1 MVAAVTKSYPDR
13 LRTFW
18 FICPMFHWK
27 NIRELTCL
35 FVTVCILMRQSL
47 ADDRDFMEDFL
58 KREYSLAKPY
68 RGLGF
73 SSSSQ
78 WDLMGTA
85 MVTPDHVRL
94 TPDLQSRQGAVWSRV
109 PFFVRDWE
117 LKVHFKIHGQGKK
130 NLNGDGMAIWLTKD
144 RMQNGPVFG
153 NMNQFIGLGIFV
165 DTYPNADKS
174 HDRVFPYVSVM
185 LGNGTLSYNHDYDGR
200 HTELGGC
207 TAMTRNAIYDTFL
220 LIRYSKNRLM
230 VMVDVDGK
238 QEWKDCVDILGVRLP
253 TGYFF
258 GASSATGDLSVEV
271 EAEGMSGVQF
281 FFTLLFSILGLGVL
295 AVLCGAFVV
304 AFGEFQMIHSKFASL
319 VTTFWPIYPANTLVV
334 TGTIVTCV
342 CYLGVLGGMK
352 ENRCMLISFFIL
364 LFILMLVELAM
375 ACVFLVYSREIDT
388 YFENDLMRS
397 LEIYRQSSPESN
409 KTIKEDFDAVQH
421 LFRCCGVHGVADW
434 KGNVPIS
441 CCSKDP
447 CNNLPHT
454 DWQEGCLLKL
464 RNWFARNYLSTGAGV
479 VTMFI
484 IQFICLSITIPLFCH
499 LSRHGLGYQ

>member
-1 MVAAVTKSYPDR
+1 MVAAVTKPYPGR

-258 GASSATGDLSVEV
+258 GASSATGDLSDNHDIISMKLYQLTVERTPEEEEEEEVTLPRVDNMEQFQVEV
-271 EAEGMSGVQF
+271 EAEGISGVQF

-295 AVLCGAFVV
+295 AVVGL
-304 AFGEFQMIHSKFASL
+304 
-319 VTTFWPIYPANTLVV
+319 
-334 TGTIVTCV
+334 IV
-342 CYLGVLGGMK
+342 YGRWK
-352 ENRCMLISFFIL
+352 ENRRKRF
-364 LFILMLVELAM
+364 
-375 ACVFLVYSREIDT
+375 Y
-388 YFENDLMRS
+388 
-397 LEIYRQSSPESN
+397 
-409 KTIKEDFDAVQH
+409 
-421 LFRCCGVHGVADW
+421 
-434 KGNVPIS
+434 
-441 CCSKDP
+441 
-447 CNNLPHT
+447 
-454 DWQEGCLLKL
+454 
-464 RNWFARNYLSTGAGV
+464 
-479 VTMFI
+479 
-484 IQFICLSITIPLFCH
+484 
-499 LSRHGLGYQ
+499 